1 MSLKAYRVVYA
12 LRLVERRALDVRNW
26 TVLVV
31 EPNKYEG
38 QIILD
43 LLRNAGC
50 DKVKVVTDQ
59 NAAFDLLEVYNANVV
74 IASFEMAP
82 LDGAGW
88 TRAYRR
94 NKKLPGRKQ
103 AIFITSGAFS
113 LAMAEQC
120 RHAGANALIGK
131 PISAKVLMATIN
143 KVLGKPREF
152 IDAEGYVGPCRRA
165 GIVTAGAPKARRKA
179 DDAAAFVDPKTVQ
192 TVVDQLVAAAV
203 AYAADA
209 NKLEGCEVAL
219 RQVQA
224 YAVNAGD
231 GPLMRAC
238 AAFALQLSSAK
249 GLRPE
254 AVRAALEVCVN
265 GVVKLVSLG
274 ADQASRREEIA
285 EGVRQAV
292 GKASMQRAA

>member
-1 MSLKAYRVVYA
+1 M
-12 LRLVERRALDVRNW
+12 DVRNW

-43 LLRNAGC
+43 LLRNAGV

-59 NAAFDLLEVYNANVV
+59 NAAMDLLEVYNANVV

-82 LDGAGW
+82 LDGAAW
-88 TRAYRR
+88 TRLYRR
-94 NKKLPGRKQ
+94 NRKLPGRRQ
-103 AIFITSGAFS
+103 AIFVTSGAFS

-131 PISAKVLMATIN
+131 PISAKVLMATVT
-143 KVLGKPREF
+143 KVLSKPREF

-165 GIVTAGAPKARRKA
+165 GIVTAGAPKKRRKV
-179 DDAAAFVDPKTVQ
+179 DDSAVDTKTVQ
-192 TVVDQLVAAAV
+192 TVVEALVAAAA

-209 NKLEGCEVAL
+209 NKLEGCEQAL

-224 YAVNAGD
+224 YAVNSGD

-249 GLRPE
+249 GLRVE
-254 AVRAALEVCVN
+254 AVRASLEVCVN

-274 ADQASRREEIA
+274 VDQASRREEIA

>member
-1 MSLKAYRVVYA
+1 MK
-12 LRLVERRALDVRNW
+12 NW

-50 DKVKVVTDQ
+50 DKVKVVMDQ
-59 NAAFDLLEVYNANVV
+59 AQALDLLEVYNANVV

-82 LDGAGW
+82 LDGAAW
-88 TRAYRR
+88 TRVYRR

-131 PISAKVLMATIN
+131 PISAKVLMATIT
-143 KVLGKPREF
+143 KVLSKPREF

-179 DDAAAFVDPKTVQ
+179 DDASAVIDPKTVQ
-192 TVVDQLVAAAV
+192 MVVDNLVAAAV
-203 AYAADA
+203 AYVADA
-209 NKLEGCEVAL
+209 KKLEGCELAL
-219 RQVQA
+219 RRVQA

-254 AVRAALEVCVN
+254 AVRASLEVCVN

-274 ADQASRREEIA
+274 ATDAARREEIA

>member
-1 MSLKAYRVVYA
+1 MKS
-12 LRLVERRALDVRNW
+12 W
-26 TVLVV
+26 TVCVI
-31 EPNKYEG
+31 EPNKFEG

-43 LLRNAGC
+43 LLRNAGV
-50 DKVKVVTDQ
+50 DRVKVCVDQ
-59 NAAFDLLEVYNANVV
+59 DAANDLLEVYNANVV
-74 IASFEMAP
+74 IASFEMGP
-82 LDGAGW
+82 LDGAAW

-113 LAMAEQC
+113 LSMAEEC

-131 PISAKVLMATIN
+131 PISTKVLLATIT
-143 KVLGKPREF
+143 KVLSKPREF
-152 IDAEGYVGPCRRA
+152 IDAAGYVGPCRRA
-165 GIVTAGAPKARRKA
+165 GIVTAGAPKKRRKA
-179 DDAAAFVDPKTVQ
+179 DDGAVSAVDAKTLQ
-192 TVVDQLVAAAV
+192 TVVDALVAAAAV
-203 AYAADA
+203 YAADA
-209 NKLEGCEVAL
+209 NKLEGCECAL

-254 AVRAALEVCVN
+254 AVRASLEVCVN

-274 ADQASRREEIA
+274 AEQAPRREEIA